1 MCRVCLLLV
10 RTKLFCLKFFQWL
23 NCLFLVKLVTNLC
36 DARESSYRVN
46 LHGGAVPWLL
56 KFVPK
61 VGLKFVKNGI
71 LKFSGANILEHLASS
86 FIEAL
91 CHLRQQSNYYEN
103 LMRKFY
109 IALKENEC
117 TSSIYTK
124 SESN

>member
-1 MCRVCLLLV
+1 M
-10 RTKLFCLKFFQWL
+10 
-23 NCLFLVKLVTNLC
+23 C

-46 LHGGAVPWLL
+46 LHSGVVPWLPQ
-56 KFVPK
+56 FVLK
-61 VGLKFVKNGI
+61 VGLKIVKNGI
-71 LKFSGANILEHLASS
+71 LSFSGAYILEHLASF
-86 FIEAL
+86 FIGAL

-103 LMRKFY
+103 LIREFY

>member
-1 MCRVCLLLV
+1 MRC
-10 RTKLFCLKFFQWL
+10 KGK
-23 NCLFLVKLVTNLC
+23 FLV
-36 DARESSYRVN
+36 DRVN
-46 LHGGAVPWLL
+46 LHDGVIPWLPE
-56 KFVPK
+56 FVPK
-61 VGLKFVKNGI
+61 VGLKIVKNGI
-71 LKFSGANILEHLASS
+71 LGFLGTNILEYLARS

-103 LMRKFY
+103 LMREFY